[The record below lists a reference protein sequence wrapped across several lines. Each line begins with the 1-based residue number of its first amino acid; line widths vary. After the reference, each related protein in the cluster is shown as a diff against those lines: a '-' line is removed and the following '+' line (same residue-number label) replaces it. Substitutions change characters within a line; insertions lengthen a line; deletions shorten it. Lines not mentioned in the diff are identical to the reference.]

1 MSTWKMAGQVLA
13 HPIDFFYDLQEPG
26 KARYRDAAV
35 LIALAMA
42 VRILSLSLSGF
53 LFQRREAFEI
63 SFVTEAVSILIL
75 WLTWSIANWGISTIQ
90 EGEGK
95 FKEILVGSAF
105 ALTPYILL
113 TLPISLLS
121 NAMSMK
127 EWAVYLFM
135 TSFVFLWVAYLLIM
149 KVKILHDFNLYKLL
163 FILALTIIGMLIIWF
178 VIILFYGLVNQ
189 AINFVVGLI
198 TEIRFRL

>member
-1 MSTWKMAGQVLA
+1 MITWKLAGQVLA
-13 HPIDFFYDLQEPG
+13 HPIDFFNDLQEPG
-26 KARYRDAAV
+26 KARYRDAAI
-35 LIALAMA
+35 LIVLAMA

-63 SFVTEAVSILIL
+63 SFVTEAVTILIL
-75 WLTWSIANWGISTIQ
+75 WITWSVANWGISTIQ

-105 ALTPYILL
+105 ALTPYVLL

-121 NAMSMK
+121 NVLSMK
-127 EWAVYLFM
+127 EWSVYAFL
-135 TSFVFLWVAYLLIM
+135 TSFVFLWVGFLLIM

-163 FILALTIIGMLIIWF
+163 FILLLTIIGMLIIWF
-178 VIILFYGLVNQ
+178 VLILFYGLVNQ
-189 AINFVVGLI
+189 AFHFVIGLV